1 MNKRHLVDS
10 LSLSRIIFGILF
22 ACSVFYLNG
31 NLIIIFVIY
40 FFAVLSDVLDG
51 KLARRYKGAKVDVLS
66 DFAFIMLSSF
76 ALCYVNLLPFWFLII
91 ITLKLMEFFK
101 TSSEGLEYEKFGTL
115 VALMFYALPG
125 IIVLFNFFKI
135 PIIIN
140 LMLCIFITVCAIISS
155 GLRII
160 HKRRN

>member
-1 MNKRHLVDS
+1 
-10 LSLSRIIFGILF
+10 
-22 ACSVFYLNG
+22 
-31 NLIIIFVIY
+31 
-40 FFAVLSDVLDG
+40 
-51 KLARRYKGAKVDVLS
+51 
-66 DFAFIMLSSF
+66 
-76 ALCYVNLLPFWFLII
+76 
-91 ITLKLMEFFK
+91 MEFFK
-101 TSSEGLEYEKFGTL
+101 TSSEGLEYEKFGTF

>member
-51 KLARRYKGAKVDVLS
+51 KLARRYKIV
-66 DFAFIMLSSF
+66 
-76 ALCYVNLLPFWFLII
+76 
-91 ITLKLMEFFK
+91 KLFC
-101 TSSEGLEYEKFGTL
+101 
-115 VALMFYALPG
+115 
-125 IIVLFNFFKI
+125 IVLCKFTAVLVFDYNN
-135 PIIIN
+135 PEIN
-140 LMLCIFITVCAIISS
+140 GVFQNKL
-155 GLRII
+155 
-160 HKRRN
+160 